1 MKEREKEFLSLFPSY
16 EIDVEREEALATRL
30 VGRHIDETKYS
41 WELISKKTII
51 INLDSVFFGLI
62 KQSKWKNT
70 TRRAR

>member
-51 INLDSVFFGLI
+51 INLDSVFD
-62 KQSKWKNT
+62 KTVEMEEHN
-70 TRRAR
+70 